1 MSPSAITPLDSEK
14 VVLVRVAHVY
24 YTHAGFEREH
34 QFLTDFGFTEVSRLN
49 VGKSNETIYYRGYGT
64 EPWLY
69 CSRKG
74 EEDAFGGAAFVV
86 ESRKD
91 LELATRVIP
100 TASEIWE
107 MKDAPGGGECVTV
120 KDPVDGFEV
129 HLVYGQVQREAEE
142 HHEPRAFNYVGA
154 FSHTSD
160 DERRRLIRDRF
171 SANREAS
178 SGQQIPTHGKR
189 SAPANLAHRLIHLT
203 VTPSIGPSLVHKL
216 GHFGLCVTDFAKTFN
231 FWTSHFNLKPSD
243 LLHDPEGRDIT
254 SFLHLDRGLDFV
266 DHHCFFF
273 FQGPKTHV
281 HHSSFEVFDFDTQV
295 LGHDWLMKKGYE
307 NCWGVGRHILG
318 SQIFDYWYVLPAP
331 GDSPRGFCTQWLT
344 LGV

>member
-1 MSPSAITPLDSEK
+1 MSPSAITPLASPGDSEK
-14 VVLVRVAHVY
+14 VVLVRIAHVY

-69 CSRKG
+69 CSTKG

-91 LELATRVIP
+91 LELATRAIP

-120 KDPVDGFEV
+120 KDPVDGFKV

-142 HHEPRAFNYVGA
+142 QHEQRVFNYVGA

-160 DERRRLIRDRF
+160 EERAADHGSFF
-171 SANREAS
+171 SQQRSIARSTNSNAWKKVSTCKS
-178 SGQQIPTHGKR
+178 S
-189 SAPANLAHRLIHLT
+189 S
-203 VTPSIGPSLVHKL
+203 
-216 GHFGLCVTDFAKTFN
+216 
-231 FWTSHFNLKPSD
+231 
-243 LLHDPEGRDIT
+243 
-254 SFLHLDRGLDFV
+254 
-266 DHHCFFF
+266 
-273 FQGPKTHV
+273 
-281 HHSSFEVFDFDTQV
+281 
-295 LGHDWLMKKGYE
+295 
-307 NCWGVGRHILG
+307 
-318 SQIFDYWYVLPAP
+318 
-331 GDSPRGFCTQWLT
+331 
-344 LGV
+344 